1 MKYLLDA
8 SSLILLIKKADVKTT
23 IECLQDSL
31 ILDLTFY
38 EVGNAVWKEGV
49 LLKYLT
55 PEEAKRIGTIAQTVL
70 AKIGMVTNIDGDFQK
85 ILEIAQNEK
94 LSFYDSSYV
103 FFAKQ
108 RGLFL
113 VTEDKKLEM
122 KAKKHVAVRTI
133 TTLFPKENSVL

>member
-8 SSLILLIKKADVKTT
+8 SSLMLLIKKADVKLTV
-23 IECLQDSL
+23 ECLQDSL

-38 EVGNAVWKEGV
+38 EVGNAVWKESA
-49 LLKYLT
+49 LLKFLT
-55 PEEAKRIGTIAQTVL
+55 PEEAKRLGTMAQTVL
-70 AKIGMVTNIDGDFQK
+70 AKIDQVTNEGEDFQK
-85 ILEIAQNEK
+85 ILEIAQDEQ

-108 RGLFL
+108 RGLPI

-122 KAKKHVAVRTI
+122 KAKKHVVVRTLA
-133 TTLFPKENSVL
+133 TLFSQ

>member
-8 SSLILLIKKADVKTT
+8 SSLMLLIKKADVKLTV
-23 IECLQDSL
+23 ECLQDSL

-38 EVGNAVWKEGV
+38 EVGNAVWKESD
-49 LLKYLT
+49 LLKFLT
-55 PEEAKRIGTIAQTVL
+55 PEEAKRLGTMAQTVL
-70 AKIGMVTNIDGDFQK
+70 AKIDQVTNEGEDFQK
-85 ILEIAQNEK
+85 ILEIAQDEK

-108 RGLFL
+108 RGLPL

-122 KAKKHVAVRTI
+122 KAKKHVAVRTLA
-133 TTLFPKENSVL
+133 TLFSQ

>member
-8 SSLILLIKKADVKTT
+8 SSLMLLIKKADVKL
-23 IECLQDSL
+23 IVECLQESL

-38 EVGNAVWKEGV
+38 EVGNAVWKEST
-49 LLKYLT
+49 LLKFLT
-55 PEEAKRIGTIAQTVL
+55 LEEAKRLGTMAQTVL
-70 AKIGMVTNIDGDFQK
+70 SKIDHVTHEGEDFQK
-85 ILEIAQNEK
+85 ILEIAQDEK

-108 RGLFL
+108 RGLPL

-122 KAKKHVAVRTI
+122 KAKKHVAVQTLA
-133 TTLFPKENSVL
+133 TLFSQ

>member
-8 SSLILLIKKADVKTT
+8 SSLMLLIKKADVKS
-23 IECLQDSL
+23 ILEFLQDSL

-38 EVGNAVWKEGV
+38 EVGNAVWKESA
-49 LLKYLT
+49 LLKFLT
-55 PEEAKRIGTIAQTVL
+55 PQEATRLGTLAQTVL
-70 AKIGMVTNIDGDFQK
+70 AKIGKVTNEGEDFQK
-85 ILEIAQNEK
+85 ILQIAQDEK

-108 RGLFL
+108 KGLPL

-122 KAKKHVAVRTI
+122 SAKKHILVQTLA
-133 TTLFPKENSVL
+133 TLF

>member
-8 SSLILLIKKADVKTT
+8 SSLMLLIKKADVKLTV
-23 IECLQDSL
+23 ECLQDSL

-38 EVGNAVWKEGV
+38 EVGNAVWKEST
-49 LLKYLT
+49 LLKFLT
-55 PEEAKRIGTIAQTVL
+55 PEEAKKIGSRSQTIL
-70 AKIGMVTNIDGDFQK
+70 AKIDQVKNDGEDFQK
-85 ILEIAQNEK
+85 ILEIAQNET

-108 RGLFL
+108 RGLPL

-122 KAKKHVAVRTI
+122 KAKKHVAVRTFA
-133 TTLFPKENSVL
+133 TLFSQ

>member
-8 SSLILLIKKADVKTT
+8 SSLMLLIKKADVKL
-23 IECLQDSL
+23 IVECLQESL

-38 EVGNAVWKEGV
+38 EVGNAVWKESA
-49 LLKYLT
+49 LLKFLT
-55 PEEAKRIGTIAQTVL
+55 LEEAKRLWTMAQTVL
-70 AKIGMVTNIDGDFQK
+70 ARIDQVTNEGEDFQK
-85 ILEIAQNEK
+85 ILEIAQDEK

-108 RGLFL
+108 RGLPL

-122 KAKKHVAVRTI
+122 KARKHVAVRTLAS
-133 TTLFPKENSVL
+133 LFSQ

>member
-8 SSLILLIKKADVKTT
+8 SSLMLLIKKADVKLTVQ
-23 IECLQDSL
+23 CLQDSL

-38 EVGNAVWKEGV
+38 EVGNAVWKEST
-49 LLKYLT
+49 LLKFLT
-55 PEEAKRIGTIAQTVL
+55 LEEAKRLGTMAQTVL
-70 AKIGMVTNIDGDFQK
+70 SKIDHVTHEGEDFQK
-85 ILEIAQNEK
+85 ILEIAQDEK

-108 RGLFL
+108 RGLPL

-122 KAKKHVAVRTI
+122 KAKKHVAVQTLA
-133 TTLFPKENSVL
+133 TLFSQ

>member
-8 SSLILLIKKADVKTT
+8 SSLMLLIKKADVKLTV
-23 IECLQDSL
+23 ECLQDSL

-38 EVGNAVWKEGV
+38 EVGNAVWKESA
-49 LLKYLT
+49 LLKFLT
-55 PEEAKRIGTIAQTVL
+55 PEEAKRLGTMAQTVL
-70 AKIGMVTNIDGDFQK
+70 AQIDQVTNEGEDFQK
-85 ILEIAQNEK
+85 ILEIAQDEK

-108 RGLFL
+108 RGLPL

-122 KAKKHVAVRTI
+122 KAKKHVAVRTLA
-133 TTLFPKENSVL
+133 TLFSQ

>member
-8 SSLILLIKKADVKTT
+8 SSLMLLIKKSDVKLTV
-23 IECLQDSL
+23 ECLRDSL

-38 EVGNAVWKEGV
+38 EVGNAVWKESA
-49 LLKYLT
+49 LLKFLT
-55 PEEAKRIGTIAQTVL
+55 PEEAKRLGTMAQTVL
-70 AKIGMVTNIDGDFQK
+70 ATIDQVTNEGEDFQK
-85 ILEIAQNEK
+85 ILEIAQDEK

-108 RGLFL
+108 RGLPL

-122 KAKKHVAVRTI
+122 KAKKHVAVRTL
-133 TTLFPKENSVL
+133 TTLFSQ